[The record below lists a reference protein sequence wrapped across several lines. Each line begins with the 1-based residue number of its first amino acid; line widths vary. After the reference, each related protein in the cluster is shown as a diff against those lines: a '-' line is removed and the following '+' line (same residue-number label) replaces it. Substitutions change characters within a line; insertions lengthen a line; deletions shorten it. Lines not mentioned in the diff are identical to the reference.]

1 MMMKHSILTKLT
13 GQSQQKPQRRRK
25 KVHWYKR
32 PEEIHNFEPQLVN
45 IKQHKTLFLRTS
57 ETASSLEKQNQSA
70 SDLQTVTRIQN
81 TSYVS
86 ITCPTTKIRHWNRP
100 EVFV

>member
-32 PEEIHNFEPQLVN
+32 LEEIHNFEPELVN
-45 IKQHKTLFLRTS
+45 IKQHKTF
-57 ETASSLEKQNQSA
+57 ENK
-70 SDLQTVTRIQN
+70 
-81 TSYVS
+81 
-86 ITCPTTKIRHWNRP
+86 
-100 EVFV
+100 

>member
-32 PEEIHNFEPQLVN
+32 LEEIQNFEPQLVN

-86 ITCPTTKIRHWNRP
+86 ITCPTTKILHWNRP